1 MHELNHRLPLS
12 AATLFAAIMSL
23 KTSYRASPASLRP
36 TYTGGPVALTPDGL
50 YLVTTLHSASLYITH
65 IASSRVVA
73 QIKGDATPITAVAVA
88 PDPTGDAEYV
98 VLTAHQSLSVRYYPF
113 STTDAAEFLATTT
126 VDHAPF
132 LTFTRQLTRA
142 QTHPSPILSLE
153 VSPAVPG
160 TPGAT
165 LFATG
170 SADGT
175 VKVWDTKGG
184 FVTHVFRGHGGGVSA
199 FAWRFHHSSAAPTT
213 TTTGYANAPTHD
225 GRIMQLITGSVDTRV
240 RVYDLLDRSASGRPI
255 HVLEGHVS
263 VVRGL
268 DVSPDARWLI
278 SAGRDRVVL
287 VWDLL
292 PHPTDKKLGA
302 PRVVQTLLANES
314 LETVGFV
321 SPVHGIAGVE
331 LEDRSVCYTGGERGR
346 VRLWDVL
353 RGKEVAVV
361 PGLEVDEEPEEDEQ
375 RGLAYVL

>member
-1 MHELNHRLPLS
+1 
-12 AATLFAAIMSL
+12 MSL
-23 KTSYRASPASLRP
+23 KSSYRASPTSLRP
-36 TYTGGPVALTPDGL
+36 TYTAGPTALTPDGL
-50 YLVTTLHSASLYITH
+50 YLLTTLHSTGVYITH
-65 IASSRVVA
+65 LASSRVVA
-73 QIKGDATPITAVAVA
+73 RIKGDGTPITAIAVA
-88 PDPTGDAEYV
+88 PNTDPEGGEWLI
-98 VLTAHQSLSVRYYPF
+98 LTAHQSLSVRYYPF
-113 STTDAAEFLATTT
+113 STTTAADYLSLQETQP
-126 VDHAPF
+126 PF

-142 QTHPSPILSLE
+142 QTHQSPTLSLS
-153 VSPAVPG
+153 VSPPVPG
-160 TPGAT
+160 SDAT

-199 FAWRFHHSSAAPTT
+199 FSWRFHTT
-213 TTTGYANAPTHD
+213 TPNGSTMETSYANAPSND
-225 GRIMQLITGSVDTRV
+225 GRIMQLLTGSVDTRV
-240 RVYDLLDRSASGRPI
+240 RVYDLLSPSAGAGKPV

-268 DVSPDARWLI
+268 DVAGEGRWLV

-287 VWDLL
+287 VWDLEAA
-292 PHPTDKKLGA
+292 DKKGKKA
-302 PRVVQTLLANES
+302 PKVVQTLLASES

-321 SPVHGIAGVE
+321 SGTHGIQGVE
-331 LEDRSVCYTGGERGR
+331 QGRMVCYTGGERGR

-353 RGKEVAVV
+353 KGSEVAVV